1 MAGISHILNP
11 VVLQELARN
20 WLKED
25 SPNFDLQAIVA
36 GNQKVSAKIYC
47 KSSGVLAGVP
57 FVNAIF
63 RELECSATWLYA
75 EGEYLDVSKGKIGRW
90 NKLYDVKR

>member
-1 MAGISHILNP
+1 MAGIHQILNP
-11 VVLQELARN
+11 VVLQECAKN

-36 GNQKVSAKIYC
+36 GDQEVVAKIFC

-57 FVNAIF
+57 FVNAVL
-63 RELECSATWLYA
+63 REVECSPNWFCM
-75 EGEYLDVSKGKIGRW
+75 EGEYLDTSQGAIGMII
-90 NKLYDVKR
+90 D

>member
-1 MAGISHILNP
+1 MVGIHHILNP
-11 VVLQELARN
+11 VILQECARN

-36 GNQKVSAKIYC
+36 GDQEVSAKILC

-57 FVNAIF
+57 FVNAVL
-63 RELECSATWLYA
+63 REVECSPKWFHV
-75 EGEYLDVSKGKIGRW
+75 EGEYLDTSNGPIG
-90 NKLYDVKR
+90 N

>member
-1 MAGISHILNP
+1 MAGIHHILNP
-11 VVLQELARN
+11 VVLQECARN

-36 GNQKVSAKIYC
+36 GDQKVSAKIFC
-47 KSSGVLAGVP
+47 KSPGVLAGVP

-63 RELECSATWLYA
+63 RELECSASWLCK
-75 EGEYLDVSKGKIGRW
+75 EGEFLDASEGSIGIW
-90 NKLYDVKR
+90 MLFQE